1 MHCRSCFLSFSSRP
15 KLLKEN
21 DARADLIRFAFWTC
35 SQLERYNENRGL
47 CSNSQTLTKISD
59 ILAELDLPRSG
70 IQDVVGVKYPKA
82 FVEEAELKR
91 MDDEDSTMMFYYSGQ
106 IHIRNVL
113 NQIQSNLHP
122 PDSLSTPP
130 PPSIGHSQ
138 LLITPLIRCRE
149 CQPEDNL
156 TELLLGY
163 PYGLEDYTSSTTEM
177 ERHRSSIFGHK
188 RCSITCQVLRCSLH
202 RTSTLSPSNPR

>member
-1 MHCRSCFLSFSSRP
+1 MFAIG
-15 KLLKEN
+15 KVK
-21 DARADLIRFAFWTC
+21 ARVEAYVPY
-35 SQLERYNENRGL
+35 SP
-47 CSNSQTLTKISD
+47 TLTTTSD

-122 PDSLSTPP
+122 PDSLST
-130 PPSIGHSQ
+130 
-138 LLITPLIRCRE
+138 
-149 CQPEDNL
+149 
-156 TELLLGY
+156 
-163 PYGLEDYTSSTTEM
+163 
-177 ERHRSSIFGHK
+177 
-188 RCSITCQVLRCSLH
+188 
-202 RTSTLSPSNPR
+202 SP